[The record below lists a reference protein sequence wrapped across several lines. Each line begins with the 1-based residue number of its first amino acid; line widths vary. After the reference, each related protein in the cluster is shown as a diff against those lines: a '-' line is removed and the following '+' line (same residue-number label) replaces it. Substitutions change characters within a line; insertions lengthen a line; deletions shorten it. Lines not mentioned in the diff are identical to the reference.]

1 MLWGEKTS
9 KGMKND
15 SLSFP
20 ALSLFYS
27 AVLCAFSFVL
37 WIIIFLVYFVANLHT
52 RSIQIGDYTSRFN
65 IKSLS
70 FRSLS
75 LPSSID
81 LSAKKHIYYR
91 KFCASAQRRFTPKD
105 FVDSAPSWRIFHAT
119 FAFLLLKSQ
128 SMPLHSILIAKL
140 WLYRNI

>member
-15 SLSFP
+15 SLSFLFIFP
-20 ALSLFYS
+20 LYSVSSLSL
-27 AVLCAFSFVL
+27 L
-37 WIIIFLVYFVANLHT
+37 WIIFFCVFCRKSTHTINSKLVTIL
-52 RSIQIGDYTSRFN
+52 RDSISN
-65 IKSLS
+65 HSLFS
-70 FRSLS
+70 FF
-75 LPSSID
+75 PVFD
-81 LSAKKHIYYR
+81 VYLSAKKHIYYR

-128 SMPLHSILIAKL
+128 SMSLHSILIA
-140 WLYRNI
+140 